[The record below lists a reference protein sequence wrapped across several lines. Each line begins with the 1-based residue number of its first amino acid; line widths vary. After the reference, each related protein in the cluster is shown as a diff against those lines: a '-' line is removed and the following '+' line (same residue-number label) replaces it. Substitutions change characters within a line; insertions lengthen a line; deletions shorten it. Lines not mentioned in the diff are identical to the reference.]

1 MVKQEKSPKLSDFS
15 SFVHRTSYLFL
26 TPWYSSMVFVVMV
39 VAFLVLS
46 DTCVYVAVVEIVRH
60 ALHEVMPKARL
71 IATTDMN
78 KSFLIF
84 VLLSV

>member
-1 MVKQEKSPKLSDFS
+1 MYARSLCYF
-15 SFVHRTSYLFL
+15 FL
-26 TPWYSSMVFVVMV
+26 APWYSSTVFVVMV

-46 DTCVYVAVVEIVRH
+46 ATCVYVAVVEIVRQ

-71 IATTDMN
+71 TATTDMN
-78 KSFLIF
+78 KSFFIF